1 MDNLK
6 QIEVVA
12 AVIVKDGSILV
23 TQRGY
28 GEFKGKWEFPGGKV
42 EMGENLEQ
50 AIIREI
56 KEETNA
62 DINVTEYINTIE
74 YDYEKFHLTMHTY
87 LCEILGNNPEF
98 VYHDDN
104 TLEHDNMIWLDLN
117 DLDHLDWL
125 PADILV
131 VNELKKNKT
140 LQLMNKN

>member
-1 MDNLK
+1 MNSLK

-12 AVIVKDGSILV
+12 AVIVKDGMILA

-42 EMGENLEQ
+42 EKDENLEQ

-62 DINVTEYINTIE
+62 NINVVEYINTVE
-74 YDYEKFHLTMHTY
+74 YDYATFHLTMHTY
-87 LCEILGNNPEF
+87 LCEVLNNNPEF

-104 TLEHDNMIWLDLN
+104 TLEHDNMVWLDLS

-125 PADILV
+125 PADVLV

-140 LQLMNKN
+140 LKKM